1 MQSLIRTTIARSL
14 MAITLLTVSSIAVAQ
29 QPFVTRQTTY
39 IVRFASAIDESD
51 APVLL
56 RQAITLRLRE

>member
-1 MQSLIRTTIARSL
+1 MKSLTRMTLAAFA
-14 MAITLLTVSSIAVAQ
+14 AITLLGVNSVVPAQ

-56 RQAITLRLRE
+56 